1 MGGGGGPD
9 VPFRGST
16 SVQPATEPCLGV
28 TSVIAGPRR
37 AGGILRMLL
46 NPKPA
51 TALGLYFCEMEF
63 LLAFAQGEGQ
73 LRLNPIC
80 LFFN

>member
-28 TSVIAGPRR
+28 MSVVVNSHL

-51 TALGLYFCEMEF
+51 TPLGLYFCEMEF

-73 LRLNPIC
+73 LSLNPV
-80 LFFN
+80 